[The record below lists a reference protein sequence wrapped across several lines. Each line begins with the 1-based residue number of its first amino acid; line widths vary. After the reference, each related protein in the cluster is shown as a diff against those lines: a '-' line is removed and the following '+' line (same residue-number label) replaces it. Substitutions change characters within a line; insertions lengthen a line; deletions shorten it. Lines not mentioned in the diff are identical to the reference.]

1 MGVELGEAMRFRGK
15 SIRRTIVALLPDGG
29 WKYLS
34 AGTFTTDFDEM
45 QDALEGAVN
54 WW

>member
-1 MGVELGEAMRFRGK
+1 MERG
-15 SIRRTIVALLPDGG
+15 TIVALLPDGG

-34 AGTFTTDFDEM
+34 AGTFSGDLDEM
-45 QDALEGAVN
+45 EGALEGDVN

>member
-1 MGVELGEAMRFRGK
+1 MLSG
-15 SIRRTIVALLPDGG
+15 TIVALLPDGG

-34 AGTFTTDFDEM
+34 AGTFSRDFEDMTE
-45 QDALEGAVN
+45 DLEGGVN

>member
-1 MGVELGEAMRFRGK
+1 MEGG
-15 SIRRTIVALLPDGG
+15 TIVALLPDGG

-45 QDALEGAVN
+45 EDALEGGVN

>member
-1 MGVELGEAMRFRGK
+1 MSGG
-15 SIRRTIVALLPDGG
+15 TIVALLPDGG

-34 AGTFTTDFDEM
+34 VGTFDRDLDAMEDDF
-45 QDALEGAVN
+45 EGAVN